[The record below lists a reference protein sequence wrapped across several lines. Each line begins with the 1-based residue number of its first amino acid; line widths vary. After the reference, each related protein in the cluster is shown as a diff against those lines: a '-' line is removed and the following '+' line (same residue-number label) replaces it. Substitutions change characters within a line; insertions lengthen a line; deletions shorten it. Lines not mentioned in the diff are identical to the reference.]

1 MSLPASRYSE
11 DSCRYSRSARVGGRA
26 DNGFEHVAEIAD
38 HPHVLALEAQVCSVH
53 LDELLDE
60 DASARI
66 GFILEPL
73 DIGDRRADQ
82 VVHELKLAA
91 DRSRQSAQLGMIC
104 GLWCCG
110 E

>member
-1 MSLPASRYSE
+1 MSLPASRYSD
-11 DSCRYSRSARVGGRA
+11 DSFRYSLSAPVGGRTA
-26 DNGFEHVAEIAD
+26 NAFEHVAEIAD
-38 HPHVLALEAQVCSVH
+38 HPYVLALEAQVCRVP

-60 DASARI
+60 DAGARI

-73 DIGDRRADQ
+73 DIGDRGADQ

-104 GLWCCG
+104 GL
-110 E
+110 